1 MNEEV
6 KISLTANV
14 KPFRD
19 AMRQAIKDI
28 DLASIHM
35 EDFNTIVENASG
47 AQLKKIASQLK
58 QSVQEQKA
66 IIKSMQQELVIGR
79 VTGEKSSV
87 LSALR
92 LNIQDAKVELKGL
105 EKRLATVGG
114 NTLTPLQKAL
124 GKVRGAVNSLHK
136 PIAQF
141 GKLFGRMIYFSV
153 IFKGIML
160 IQNGLRSATE
170 LSSMATNNFTAMGNV
185 IAGVLVPVVEWFAN
199 AVRKAVVWVAGLI
212 KYLTGINILA
222 KGIDAT
228 NKKISKLGKNAKK
241 SGKDVKDGLL
251 SGLDEITNISQDT
264 SGGASSGSG
273 GDDLTAQLGALGSLN
288 EMMNEMSS
296 LKFEWAKPLKLILEF
311 MIENWDWL
319 KYVLLGVV
327 GVLGAFAV
335 AMGITNIVMYACP
348 LTWIITGI
356 IALIAI
362 IATCIAFW
370 DEIKVAISNFA
381 KKAEEVIYKAIVAIL
396 TFFTD
401 LIRNVINTFSQVP
414 VFFALKVLMIITE
427 FNRMK
432 DQIIAFFVAT
442 KDKITN
448 LFSGIGAWFGA
459 RVNDIVSFFKQLPT
473 KIWTIIVNLYNKIT
487 SLFIDVGSVVGSTIA
502 NAVKGAINSVLKTA
516 VGLINGFLK
525 AINGAIDII
534 NAIPGVNIKKL
545 KMLDVPSFDVGTN
558 YVPQD
563 MIAQIHKGERIVP
576 AKYNNDDWVGEE
588 TDMSE
593 TNALLEQLI
602 SVVASK
608 NLTIGR
614 DEIGKA
620 SVDYIKAERRR
631 RGELII

>member
-1 MNEEV
+1 M
-6 KISLTANV
+6 
-14 KPFRD
+14 
-19 AMRQAIKDI
+19 
-28 DLASIHM
+28 
-35 EDFNTIVENASG
+35 
-47 AQLKKIASQLK
+47 
-58 QSVQEQKA
+58 
-66 IIKSMQQELVIGR
+66 
-79 VTGEKSSV
+79 
-87 LSALR
+87 
-92 LNIQDAKVELKGL
+92 
-105 EKRLATVGG
+105 VGG

-124 GKVRGAVNSLHK
+124 GKVRGAINSLHK
-136 PIAQF
+136 PITQF

-160 IQNGLRSATE
+160 IQNGLRNATE

-241 SGKDVKDGLL
+241 SGKDVKEGLL
-251 SGLDEITNISQDT
+251 SGLDEINNISQDT
-264 SGGASSGSG
+264 ATGSSGN
-273 GDDLTAQLGALGSLN
+273 GDDITAQLGALGSLN
-288 EMMNEMSS
+288 EMMKEMDA
-296 LKFEWAKPLKLILEF
+296 LKFEWAKPLKVILEF

-319 KYVLLGVV
+319 KYILLGVAGV
-327 GVLGAFAV
+327 FGVLSLAI
-335 AMGITNIVMYACP
+335 GIANLQMLACP
-348 LTWIITGI
+348 ITWIIAGI

-362 IATCIAFW
+362 IATCIAYW
-370 DEIKVAISNFA
+370 DEIKVAIANFA
-381 KKAEEVIYKAIVAIL
+381 KKAEEVIYNAIVAIL

-414 VFFALKVLMIITE
+414 AFFALKVLMIIAE

-432 DQIIAFFVAT
+432 DQIIAFFIAT

-602 SVVASK
+602 SVVANK

-614 DEIGKA
+614 DAIGKA